1 MKQPATNRAQAAG
14 HYAPATGA
22 ARTGIAAA
30 SGVKRRRREGALCAP
45 CVGFADFFGET
56 CVEGGAQAPPD
67 ARQPLAVSLEQSD
80 F

>member
-22 ARTGIAAA
+22 AWAGGAAA

-45 CVGFADFFGET
+45 CVGFADFFGDT
-56 CVEGGAQAPPD
+56 TVEGGAQAPPE
-67 ARQPLAVSLEQSD
+67 AWRPLAASLE
-80 F
+80 